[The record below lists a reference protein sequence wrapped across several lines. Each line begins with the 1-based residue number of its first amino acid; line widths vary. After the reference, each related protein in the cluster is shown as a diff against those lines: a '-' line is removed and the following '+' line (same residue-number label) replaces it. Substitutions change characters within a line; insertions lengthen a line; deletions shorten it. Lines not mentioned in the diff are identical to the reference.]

1 MFDLVK
7 RSSRL
12 ICLALLCVLFSGGG
26 WAPFGAAAAA
36 GDDAQPEAHPA
47 TIADAFIGEQ
57 LDYSIGFWF
66 FKSVAVGRLTFKR
79 GKDGGYEATLR
90 AHARGVA
97 DKLLG
102 RRRDQYTSYMYLSE
116 DGTMFLTKRF
126 ERVIVTS
133 EKRKVKKKYVDYK
146 NRILTWI
153 KWENGENKG
162 SDAVGFPRG
171 IQPVDPLA
179 AFYNFRA
186 GAYGPLK
193 PGGEYRI
200 PALPKDGHVP
210 EIYFRII
217 TPEEMAGRKSKE
229 GAEFIADAL
238 IGKDLFGSEKGEME
252 LFFNSRFVP
261 VYAVAKG
268 VDYLGSVRGTL
279 VAEETPVKA
288 AGPMRME
295 RGGKGGE

>member
-12 ICLALLCVLFSGGG
+12 ISLALLCVLFSGG
-26 WAPFGAAAAA
+26 FAAA
-36 GDDAQPEAHPA
+36 GDDAAGDIPVP

-57 LDYSIGFWF
+57 LEYSIGFWF
-66 FKSVAVGRLTFKR
+66 FKSVATGTLTFKR
-79 GKDGGYEATLR
+79 GSDGGYVATLR
-90 AHARGVA
+90 AHANGVI
-97 DKLLG
+97 DKFLK
-102 RRRDQYTSYMYLSE
+102 RRRDEYTSYMYLSE

-133 EKRKVKKKYVDYK
+133 EKNKVKKKYVDYN

-153 KWENGENKG
+153 RWENGEERG
-162 SDAVGFPRG
+162 SEAVGFPRNT
-171 IQPVDPLA
+171 QPVDPLA

-193 PGGEYRI
+193 PGGVYRI
-200 PALPKDGHVP
+200 PALPKSDHVP

-217 TPEEMAGRKSKE
+217 TPDEMAGRKKK

-238 IGKDLFGSEKGEME
+238 IGKDLFGSEKGELE

-261 VYAVAKG
+261 VYVVAKD
-268 VDYLGSVRGTL
+268 VDYLGNVRGTL
-279 VAEETPVKA
+279 VSEETPALA
-288 AGPMRME
+288 AGPVIYGE
-295 RGGKGGE
+295 AGEGGVELKINP